1 MLAPV
6 LSATLRSS
14 QPGLALILVPCMVLP
29 TVPTALISDRA
40 AQLMTDAERQ
50 QFYLTAFAGGPLALL
65 GGINGRER
73 DGFAADP
80 VVRRLGGEEK
90 ARARGPAAGNDALP
104 REPPPAARRRN
115 AVGAA
120 SLLLCAGLCG
130 CTLPEARAA
139 APRCSYAALEA
150 LPERLTR
157 VANNALAVDVRAT
170 RAIFTDERLLAD
182 PAELTTALEACTP
195 GDATEPRKRE
205 VLAALAD
212 VREELEYQV
221 LKGVSDPRRR
231 DEDDATDLARSAK
244 RARGTVQRY
253 LDVLEARG
261 AARLT
266 R

>member
-1 MLAPV
+1 M
-6 LSATLRSS
+6 
-14 QPGLALILVPCMVLP
+14 
-29 TVPTALISDRA
+29 
-40 AQLMTDAERQ
+40 
-50 QFYLTAFAGGPLALL
+50 
-65 GGINGRER
+65 
-73 DGFAADP
+73 
-80 VVRRLGGEEK
+80 
-90 ARARGPAAGNDALP
+90 
-104 REPPPAARRRN
+104 
-115 AVGAA
+115 GAA

-212 VREELEYQV
+212 VREELECEVPEPRPEMRRDAPRCAEMRRDAPGRRGSSTSRRHPRRPTSSRDLSPPQV

-231 DEDDATDLARSAK
+231 DEDDAADLARSAK